1 MAGLG
6 GRNTYTARAIL
17 HHENERRIARYVR
30 RCALVV
36 ERAEADAV
44 FFKAVRQR
52 PLLRQLEP
60 RGYEQPDLLG
70 DGSRE
75 DRRRRG
81 ARERKGRQ
89 GRGLEWRC
97 GSMRGGIDA
106 VWHVI
111 C

>member
-6 GRNTYTARAIL
+6 RRNTYTARAIL

-30 RCALVV
+30 RCALAV

-70 DGSRE
+70 DSSRE

-89 GRGLEWRC
+89 GRRLEWRC
-97 GSMRGGIDA
+97 GSMRGGVDA